1 VLTSRPRAPQAI
13 DWFWLAATFVALI
26 TAAISVKC
34 TTGPESNKSFFII
47 VGSSALG
54 GYGVS
59 QSVIG
64 LVNLKAEKVMPSWSF
79 LIIFLVVALI
89 GVLVQYFA
97 TGGDAAANREATRK
111 RLNKGGEEWQ
121 QYSDMK
127 KEPLTGP

>member
-1 VLTSRPRAPQAI
+1 MRGKNAQDIFRA
-13 DWFWLAATFVALI
+13 VCR
-26 TAAISVKC
+26 TAWARQWHHP
-34 TTGPESNKSFFII
+34 TP
-47 VGSSALG
+47 
-54 GYGVS
+54 
-59 QSVIG
+59 
-64 LVNLKAEKVMPSWSF
+64 F

-97 TGGDAAANREATRK
+97 TGSDAAANREATRK